1 MKKKTAANDED
12 DVKAETR
19 TVRGAGDNAPETEI
33 SGKKLMGFIGSLENL
48 DKKKDQV
55 LQEIRETYAE
65 AKAIGYD
72 GKTIRAILKERKLE
86 PEKRKEQ
93 AELMRLYKDAI
104 GMLDD
109 DDE

>member
-1 MKKKTAANDED
+1 MAQKKDDNKTS
-12 DVKAETR
+12 
-19 TVRGAGDNAPETEI
+19 TVRGAGDNAPETEV
-33 SGKKLMGFIGSLENL
+33 SGDRLMGFINKLEKL

-55 LQEIRETYAE
+55 LQESREVYAD

-72 GKTIRAILKERKLE
+72 NKTIRAIIKERKME
-86 PEKRKEQ
+86 PEKRKEM
-93 AELMRLYKDAI
+93 ADLLVLYKSAI